1 MIEKYIKYKMVKIII
16 FGELS
21 KKHIL
26 PLSLAIYQV
35 LNKIFN
41 TYYPQKASNSNIEM
55 YAIALGMLSIIF
67 LPCIFKLKV
76 IEEDKEK
83 VIHKKKWLHYPLL
96 IIIYWIYNITKMF
109 MIATKVKA
117 KGNDQTMNPFAESP
131 FAFIGLEMILL
142 TIASIILLKYKYFIH
157 HIISMA
163 GFILFGNFSDLLLG
177 TYTELIKYGAVPIFI
192 QIFGVISDVAYYY
205 YQKYM
210 MEKLFYPYWRISFA
224 VGIGLVLFTTVLLIY
239 ILVLKEKANPFIVN
253 YQRFYSYFNGNDIGL
268 KVLKMIL
275 NYISSVISTI
285 LYILNIYY
293 FSPNFILIS
302 FQFNKFV
309 DVLINEKDYKKYF
322 TIIFFVFQIFFLMIY
337 LEIIELNFCDLN
349 KNTKKNIDLR
359 SIIEASGQN
368 GRDSS
373 AGLEVV
379 DINEDYSLNLSE
391 NGNKNDNNIELLQQ
405 NENEEMQ
412 GSIKLF

>member
-76 IEEDKEK
+76 IEEEKEK
-83 VIHKKKWLHYPLL
+83 EIHKKKWLHYPLL
-96 IIIYWIYNITKMF
+96 IIIYWIYNLTKML

-142 TIASIILLKYKYFIH
+142 TIASIILLKYRYFIH

-177 TYTELIKYGAVPIFI
+177 TYTELIKFGAVPIFI

-224 VGIGLVLFTTVLLIY
+224 VGIGLVLFTTALLIY

-275 NYISSVISTI
+275 IYISSVISTI

-309 DVLINEKDYKKYF
+309 DVLINEKDTKKYF
-322 TIIFFVFQIFFLMIY
+322 TIIFFVVQIFFLMIY

-368 GRDSS
+368 GRDSTV
-373 AGLEVV
+373 GLGVV
-379 DINEDYSLNLSE
+379 DINADYTLNLSE
-391 NGNKNDNNIELLQQ
+391 NGNENDNNIELLQQ

>member
-1 MIEKYIKYKMVKIII
+1 MVKKIII
-16 FGELS
+16 FGEIN

-41 TYYPQKASNSNIEM
+41 TYYPKNILNGIFELYSM
-55 YAIALGMLSIIF
+55 ALGMLSILF
-67 LPCIFKLKV
+67 LPCIFKIKV
-76 IEEDKEK
+76 TEEEKERE
-83 VIHKKKWLHYPLL
+83 IHKRKWLHYPLL
-96 IIIYWIYNITKMF
+96 IVIYWIYHLAKLF
-109 MIATKVKA
+109 MVISKVKA
-117 KGNDQTMNPFAESP
+117 RGNDETINPFAESP

-142 TIASIILLKYKYFIH
+142 TVASIILLKYKYFIH

-177 TYTELIKYGAVPIFI
+177 SYSEIIKFGAVPIII
-192 QIFGVISDVAYYY
+192 QIFGIISDVAYYY

-224 VGIGLVLFTTVLLIY
+224 VGIGLVLFTTSLLIY

-309 DVLINEKDYKKYF
+309 DVLINEKDTKKYF
-322 TIIFFVFQIFFLMIY
+322 TIIFFVVQIFFLMIY

-359 SIIEASGQN
+359 SIIEESGQN

-373 AGLEVV
+373 VGLGVV
-379 DINEDYSLNLSE
+379 DINADYTLNLSE
-391 NGNKNDNNIELLQQ
+391 NGNKNDNDIELLQQ